1 MVLEDAPAAF
11 DRIVLAV
18 IGRVIRQ
25 PDRDAILLHKLDHP
39 LHKLGSTAVVL
50 RAIIDIEYQRGNVCK
65 PLADG
70 LPPLHEPV
78 HQAVTGHFGG
88 DPVHKQFIPC
98 REKDAHRSEGRC
110 WMKIVVDRRDVGATF
125 APTREGTHFDGGFRI
140 HGEA

>member
-1 MVLEDAPAAF
+1 MVLQDAPAPL
-11 DRIVLAV
+11 DRVVFAMVWWI
-18 IGRVIRQ
+18 IGETHCHL
-25 PDRDAILLHKLDHP
+25 ILLHKIDEP
-39 LHKLGSTAVVL
+39 LHELRAPTMVL

-78 HQAVTGHFGG
+78 YQAVTGHFGG